1 MTILIIDD
9 DRIVC
14 SALKSIL
21 EQEGGF
27 RVLAMGE
34 SYEDAVLLY
43 EQHQPDIL
51 LMDIRMGEKTGLDA
65 AETIFTKNPD
75 AKILFLTTF
84 ADEEYILRALQIGA
98 KGYLLKQDY
107 EAIAPS
113 LRAVASGQTVFGSEI
128 VQALPPLLKPHQHP
142 GDEALSEREYQVLQL
157 IADGL
162 SNREIA
168 NKLFLSEGTVRN
180 YVSQLLAKLDVRDR
194 TQLVVRYYKGLDR

>member
-21 EQEGGF
+21 EAEGGF
-27 RVLAMGE
+27 TVIAMGIN
-34 SYEDAVLLY
+34 YEDAVRLY
-43 EQHQPDIL
+43 EEHQPDIL
-51 LMDIRMGEKTGLDA
+51 LMDIRMGKKTGLDA
-65 AETIFTKNPD
+65 AETILKMNPD

-113 LRAVASGQTVFGSEI
+113 LRGRF
-128 VQALPPLLKPHQHP
+128 
-142 GDEALSEREYQVLQL
+142 R
-157 IADGL
+157 AD
-162 SNREIA
+162 R
-168 NKLFLSEGTVRN
+168 VW
-180 YVSQLLAKLDVRDR
+180 QRDR
-194 TQLVVRYYKGLDR
+194 AGPAALAQTPAAPGG